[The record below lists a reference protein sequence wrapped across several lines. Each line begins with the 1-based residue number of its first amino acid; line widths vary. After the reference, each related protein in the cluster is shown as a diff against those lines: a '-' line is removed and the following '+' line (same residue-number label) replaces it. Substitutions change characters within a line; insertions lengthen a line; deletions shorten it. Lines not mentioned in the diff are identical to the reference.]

1 MKNLFLITILSILSF
16 TISCKDE
23 HDHSDNPA
31 VSADI
36 QIMSP
41 VTGSVFHSGDTV
53 YIKANI
59 TSAAE
64 LHGFDV
70 VITNASI
77 DSVVF
82 NTNGHAHAKTQNI
95 DTFWVNNVMGHS
107 DMKLDVM
114 AIIDH
119 DGNKTTKSINFHCHP
134 M

>member
-1 MKNLFLITILSILSF
+1 MKNLFFITILSIIPF
-16 TISCKDE
+16 AISCKDE
-23 HDHSDNPA
+23 HDHTDEPA
-31 VSADI
+31 VTADI
-36 QIMSP
+36 QIASP
-41 VTGSVFHSGDTV
+41 ITGAMYHSGDTV

-64 LHGFDV
+64 LHGYDV
-70 VITNASI
+70 VLTNVSA

-82 NTNGHAHAKTQNI
+82 NTNGHAHGNSMAIN
-95 DTFWVNNVMGHS
+95 TFWVNKVMGHS

-119 DGNKTTKSINFHCHP
+119 EGNKTTKSVNFHCHP